1 MLNSW
6 WSAGR
11 ERARRSRLEL
21 IQLSALMR
29 GAGLSSFGSRSQ
41 GNKTKAPSIARTHLD
56 LRPGEEGKTESS
68 GGHGREWEIYKGL
81 SLEKSKCPVEG
92 VPKQQVQCW
101 ERSGWAKAVCAVGRP
116 KSPGRKEEV
125 HRKTGQV

>member
-56 LRPGEEGKTESS
+56 LGPGEEGKTESS
-68 GGHGREWEIYKGL
+68 GGHGREWEICKGL
-81 SLEKSKCPVEG
+81 SLKKSKCPVEG
-92 VPKQQVQCW
+92 VPKSSVDRYQ
-101 ERSGWAKAVCAVGRP
+101 GWAKAVCAVGRP
-116 KSPGRKEEV
+116 KSPGMKEEV

>member
-11 ERARRSRLEL
+11 ERARRSRPQL

-29 GAGLSSFGSRSQ
+29 GTGLSFFWLQEPGQQAKGPSR
-41 GNKTKAPSIARTHLD
+41 ARTLLD
-56 LRPGEEGKTESS
+56 LGAVQDRNTESP
-68 GGHGREWEIYKGL
+68 GGHGREWELYKGL

-92 VPKQQVQCW
+92 VPKKQVQ
-101 ERSGWAKAVCAVGRP
+101 
-116 KSPGRKEEV
+116 
-125 HRKTGQV
+125 

>member
-11 ERARRSRLEL
+11 ERARRSRPQL

-29 GAGLSSFGSRSQ
+29 GTGLSFFWLQ
-41 GNKTKAPSIARTHLD
+41 EPGNKTKGPSRARTILD
-56 LRPGEEGKTESS
+56 LGAGEAGKTESP
-68 GGHGREWEIYKGL
+68 GGHGEWELYKGL

-92 VPKQQVQCW
+92 VPKKQVQ
-101 ERSGWAKAVCAVGRP
+101 
-116 KSPGRKEEV
+116 
-125 HRKTGQV
+125 

>member
-29 GAGLSSFGSRSQ
+29 GMGLSSFGSRSQ
-41 GNKTKAPSIARTHLD
+41 GNKTKEPSIARTHLD
-56 LRPGEEGKTESS
+56 LGPGEEGKTESP

-92 VPKQQVQCW
+92 VPKSSVDIYQV
-101 ERSGWAKAVCAVGRP
+101 WAKAVCAVGRP

>member
-41 GNKTKAPSIARTHLD
+41 GNKTKEPSIARTHLD

-68 GGHGREWEIYKGL
+68 GGHGREWEICKGL
-81 SLEKSKCPVEG
+81 SLKKSKCPVEG
-92 VPKQQVQCW
+92 VPKSSVDRYQ
-101 ERSGWAKAVCAVGRP
+101 GWAKAVCAVGRP
-116 KSPGRKEEV
+116 KSPGMKEEV

>member
-56 LRPGEEGKTESS
+56 LGPGEEGKTESS

-92 VPKQQVQCW
+92 VPKSSVDRYQ
-101 ERSGWAKAVCAVGRP
+101 GWAKAVCAVGRP
-116 KSPGRKEEV
+116 KSPGMKEEV
-125 HRKTGQV
+125 HRKTGQF

>member
-41 GNKTKAPSIARTHLD
+41 GNKTKEPSIARTHLD

-68 GGHGREWEIYKGL
+68 GGHGREWEICKGL
-81 SLEKSKCPVEG
+81 SLKKSKCPVEG
-92 VPKQQVQCW
+92 VPKSSVDRYQ
-101 ERSGWAKAVCAVGRP
+101 GWAKAVCAVGRP
-116 KSPGRKEEV
+116 KSPGMKEEV
-125 HRKTGQV
+125 HRKTGQF

>member
-41 GNKTKAPSIARTHLD
+41 GNKTKEPSIARTHLD
-56 LRPGEEGKTESS
+56 LGPGEEGKTESS
-68 GGHGREWEIYKGL
+68 GGHGREWEICKGL
-81 SLEKSKCPVEG
+81 SLKKSKCPVEG
-92 VPKQQVQCW
+92 VPKSSVDRYQ
-101 ERSGWAKAVCAVGRP
+101 GWAKAVCAVGRP
-116 KSPGRKEEV
+116 KSPGMKEEV
-125 HRKTGQV
+125 HRKTGQF

>member
-56 LRPGEEGKTESS
+56 LGPGEEGKTESS
-68 GGHGREWEIYKGL
+68 GGHGREWEICKGL
-81 SLEKSKCPVEG
+81 SLKKSKCPVEG
-92 VPKQQVQCW
+92 VPKSSVDRYQ
-101 ERSGWAKAVCAVGRP
+101 GWAKAVCAVGRP
-116 KSPGRKEEV
+116 KSPGMKEEV
-125 HRKTGQV
+125 HRKTGQF

>member
-41 GNKTKAPSIARTHLD
+41 GNKTKEPSIARTHLD
-56 LRPGEEGKTESS
+56 LGPGEEGKTESP

-92 VPKQQVQCW
+92 VPK
-101 ERSGWAKAVCAVGRP
+101 SSVGRDR
-116 KSPGRKEEV
+116 G
-125 HRKTGQV
+125 GQRLYVQ

>member
-68 GGHGREWEIYKGL
+68 GGHGREWEICKGL
-81 SLEKSKCPVEG
+81 SLKKSKCPVEG
-92 VPKQQVQCW
+92 VPKSSVDRYQ
-101 ERSGWAKAVCAVGRP
+101 GWAKAVCAVGRP
-116 KSPGRKEEV
+116 KSPGMKEEV
-125 HRKTGQV
+125 HRKTGQF